1 MRTDHLHDTPEWAR
15 DGGATPKGTRTVPG
29 RLTRRTEA
37 GVVEAACD
45 NVGVTPA
52 ADADAARAGAVRTPT
67 RLRAPELRGR
77 GWLNTGG
84 ADLSLAQLR
93 GRVVVL
99 DFWTFCCINCLHV
112 LDELR
117 PVEERFAESVVL
129 VGVHSPKFEHEA
141 DPAALAAAVERYAV
155 HHPVLDDPHLE
166 TWQAYTARAWP
177 TLVVIDPEGY
187 IVASMSGEGHAHG
200 LSVLIEE
207 LVTEHRAKGTLRE
220 GDSPYA
226 PPPVPRTA
234 LRFPG
239 KVAAVGDGSYL
250 VSDTAHHEVVWLE
263 ADLETERRRFG
274 GDPTQRPGVG
284 PLNEPQGLLL
294 LPDAVRDRVGYD
306 VVVADS
312 VNHRVLGL
320 RLSDGG
326 WTVLAGTGRQ
336 LRERGGGGA
345 ALAQDLSTPWD
356 VAWFIDRVVV
366 AMAGTHQ
373 LWALHLASDPRENT
387 VAVLGG
393 TSAEG
398 IRDGAADEAWFAQPS
413 GLAASSDGRRLW
425 IADSETSA
433 LRSLDLTD
441 EGFVVTTHVGQGLF
455 DFGHRDGPADQA
467 LMQHPLG
474 VTTLPDGSVAVCDT
488 YNGAIRR
495 FDPVTGEVS
504 TLATG
509 LSEPSDAVVESGDGG
524 QRTAALV
531 VVESAA
537 HRLERIPLPDKAT
550 RVDGAVHRTERPRTQ
565 VAPGRLDLTIAFVP
579 PTGQK
584 LDHRWGDPTRL
595 MVSATPE
602 ALLRDGAGSA
612 PGLTR
617 RLALDPS
624 VTDGVLHVSVQAAA
638 CDGDPETGEVP
649 EHAACHLYQQDWGIP
664 VVLVDGAARE
674 LTLDL
679 RGER

>member
-1 MRTDHLHDTPEWAR
+1 VSLTPSAPPR
-15 DGGATPKGTRTVPG
+15 
-29 RLTRRTEA
+29 
-37 GVVEAACD
+37 AA
-45 NVGVTPA
+45 
-52 ADADAARAGAVRTPT
+52 T

-84 ADLSLAQLR
+84 SPVSLADLR
-93 GRVVVL
+93 GRIVVL
-99 DFWTFCCINCLHV
+99 DFWTFCCVNCLHV

-117 PVEERFAESVVL
+117 PLEERYADSLVL
-129 VGVHSPKFEHEA
+129 IGVHSPKFEHEA
-141 DPAALAAAVERYAV
+141 DPDALAAAVERYAV
-155 HHPVLDDPHLE
+155 HHPVLDDPELA

-200 LSVLIEE
+200 LSVLVEE
-207 LVTEHRAKGTLRE
+207 LIEEHRAKGTLRQ

-226 PPPVPRTA
+226 APAPAVTP

-239 KVAAVGDGSYL
+239 KVAALPDGSFV
-250 VSDTAHHEVVWLE
+250 VSDTAHHEVVHLE
-263 ADLETERRRFG
+263 ADLVTERARYG
-274 GDPTQRPGVG
+274 GPAV
-284 PLNEPQGLLL
+284 LAEPQGVLV
-294 LPDAVRDRVGYD
+294 LPPEAAARVGYD

-312 VNHRVLGL
+312 VHHQVKGL
-320 RLSDGG
+320 RLADGA
-326 WTVLAGTGRQ
+326 WTVLAGTGEQ
-336 LRERGGGGA
+336 LRERSGSGP
-345 ALAQDLSTPWD
+345 AQRQALSTPWD

-366 AMAGTHQ
+366 AMAGVHQ
-373 LWALHLASDPRENT
+373 LWALHLATDPADNT

-413 GLAASSDGRRLW
+413 GLAVSADGQRLW
-425 IADSETSA
+425 VADSETSA
-433 LRSLDLTD
+433 LRSLDVTD
-441 EGFVVTTHVGQGLF
+441 EGFVVRTLVGQGLF
-455 DFGHRDGPADQA
+455 DFGHRDGAADQA
-467 LMQHPLG
+467 LLQHPLG
-474 VTTLPDGSVAVCDT
+474 VTVLPDGSVAVSDT

-495 FDPVTGEVS
+495 FDPVASEVT

-509 LSEPSDAVVESGDGG
+509 LREPSDAVVEPDGSGGS
-524 QRTAALV
+524 RLV
-531 VVESAA
+531 VVESAG
-537 HRLERIPLPDKAT
+537 HELVRIPLPDKAQ
-550 RVDGAVHRTERPRTQ
+550 RVDGLARQTQRPRTE
-565 VAPGRLDLTIAFVP
+565 VAPGRLRLEVTFTP

-602 ALLRDGAGSA
+602 TLLRSGAGSA
-612 PGLTR
+612 PGLVR
-617 RLALDPS
+617 ELDLDPT
-624 VTDGVLHVSVQAAA
+624 VGDGVLHVSVQAAS

-664 VVLVDGAARE
+664 VVLAQGATAE

-679 RGER
+679 RGV